1 MMWSSWTAV
10 ASSHRFGTDTVVVRG
25 NASVWVAAGPGSGVH
40 SNFVVHAIV
49 LITAEPARIAALASD
64 IADLD
69 GVSAT
74 YSVAGDEDIVVII
87 RVSDHES
94 LADLVTGSIAA
105 QPGVLRTR
113 TLIAFR
119 VYSQADL
126 ESI

>member
-1 MMWSSWTAV
+1 M
-10 ASSHRFGTDTVVVRG
+10 
-25 NASVWVAAGPGSGVH
+25 
-40 SNFVVHAIV
+40 VHAIV

-69 GVSAT
+69 GVSAA
-74 YSVAGDEDIVVII
+74 YSVAGDEDVVVIV
-87 RVSDHES
+87 RVTDHEA
-94 LADLVTGSIAA
+94 LADLVTGSIAT

-119 VYSQADL
+119 VYSSADL

>member
-1 MMWSSWTAV
+1 VSARTWGFKSPLAHPYDAV
-10 ASSHRFGTDTVVVRG
+10 ASSGFAATDG
-25 NASVWVAAGPGSGVH
+25 EAAAAVI
-40 SNFVVHAIV
+40 HAIV
-49 LITAEPARIAALASD
+49 LINAEPARIAALASD

-69 GVSAT
+69 GVSAA
-74 YSVAGDEDIVVII
+74 YSVAGDEDIVVVI

-105 QPGVLRTR
+105 QPGVVRTR

-119 VYSQADL
+119 VYSQADF

>member
-1 MMWSSWTAV
+1 
-10 ASSHRFGTDTVVVRG
+10 
-25 NASVWVAAGPGSGVH
+25 
-40 SNFVVHAIV
+40 VVHAIV
-49 LITAEPARIAALASD
+49 LITAEPARIAGLASD

-74 YSVAGDEDIVVII
+74 YSVAGDEDIVVVV
-87 RVSDHES
+87 RVPDHES

-119 VYSQADL
+119 VYSRADM

>member
-1 MMWSSWTAV
+1 
-10 ASSHRFGTDTVVVRG
+10 
-25 NASVWVAAGPGSGVH
+25 
-40 SNFVVHAIV
+40 VVHAIV
-49 LITAEPARIAALASD
+49 LITAEPARIASLASG
-64 IADLD
+64 IADLA
-69 GVSAT
+69 GVSAA

-87 RVSDHES
+87 RVTDHEA

-113 TLIAFR
+113 TLVAFR

>member
-1 MMWSSWTAV
+1 M
-10 ASSHRFGTDTVVVRG
+10 
-25 NASVWVAAGPGSGVH
+25 
-40 SNFVVHAIV
+40 VHAIV

-64 IADLD
+64 IANLD
-69 GVSAT
+69 GVSVA

-87 RVSDHES
+87 RVTDHEA
-94 LADLVTGSIAA
+94 LADLVTGSIAT

-113 TLIAFR
+113 TLVAFR

>member
-1 MMWSSWTAV
+1 M
-10 ASSHRFGTDTVVVRG
+10 
-25 NASVWVAAGPGSGVH
+25 
-40 SNFVVHAIV
+40 VHAIV

-69 GVSAT
+69 GVSAA
-74 YSVAGDEDIVVII
+74 YSVAGDEDIVVVI

-126 ESI
+126 ESIEPDEPSWSKASANSSAVSDRPSAT

>member
-1 MMWSSWTAV
+1 
-10 ASSHRFGTDTVVVRG
+10 
-25 NASVWVAAGPGSGVH
+25 
-40 SNFVVHAIV
+40 VVHAIV
-49 LITAEPARIAALASD
+49 LITAEPSRIAALASD

-69 GVSAT
+69 GVSVT

-94 LADLVTGSIAA
+94 LAELVTGSIAA
-105 QPGVLRTR
+105 QPGIIRTR

-126 ESI
+126 ESV

>member
-1 MMWSSWTAV
+1 M
-10 ASSHRFGTDTVVVRG
+10 
-25 NASVWVAAGPGSGVH
+25 
-40 SNFVVHAIV
+40 VHAIV

-64 IADLD
+64 IADLG
-69 GVSAT
+69 GVGAA
-74 YSVAGDEDIVVII
+74 YSVAGDEDIVVVI
-87 RVSDHES
+87 RVSDHEA

-105 QPGVLRTR
+105 QPGVIRTR

>member
-1 MMWSSWTAV
+1 VEFSSAVQPRGHRGHGGERISGAPFNGTSSSFEQGHRVTA
-10 ASSHRFGTDTVVVRG
+10 
-25 NASVWVAAGPGSGVH
+25 
-40 SNFVVHAIV
+40 VVHAIV

-69 GVSAT
+69 GVSAA
-74 YSVAGDEDIVVII
+74 YSVAGDEDIVVVI

-119 VYSQADL
+119 VYSQADR

>member
-1 MMWSSWTAV
+1 M
-10 ASSHRFGTDTVVVRG
+10 
-25 NASVWVAAGPGSGVH
+25 
-40 SNFVVHAIV
+40 VHAIV
-49 LITAEPARIAALASD
+49 LLPAKPARTGELASD

-74 YSVAGDEDIVVII
+74 YSVAGDEDIVVVV

-94 LADLVTGSIAA
+94 LADLVTGSIAS

-119 VYSQADL
+119 VYSQADM
-126 ESI
+126 ESAARAEPR

>member
-1 MMWSSWTAV
+1 M
-10 ASSHRFGTDTVVVRG
+10 
-25 NASVWVAAGPGSGVH
+25 
-40 SNFVVHAIV
+40 VHAIV
-49 LITAEPARIAALASD
+49 LITAEPARVTSLASD

-69 GVSAT
+69 GVSAA
-74 YSVAGDEDIVVII
+74 YSVAGDEDIVVVT
-87 RVSDHES
+87 RASDHEA

>member
-1 MMWSSWTAV
+1 VSPA
-10 ASSHRFGTDTVVVRG
+10 
-25 NASVWVAAGPGSGVH
+25 
-40 SNFVVHAIV
+40 VVHAIV

-64 IADLD
+64 IADLE
-69 GVSAT
+69 GVSAA
-74 YSVAGDEDIVVII
+74 YSVAGDEDVVVIV
-87 RVSDHES
+87 RVTDHEA
-94 LADLVTGSIAA
+94 LADLVTGGIAT

>member
-1 MMWSSWTAV
+1 MTASTREPEKTHRWTSQAP
-10 ASSHRFGTDTVVVRG
+10 RYRRTFGL
-25 NASVWVAAGPGSGVH
+25 
-40 SNFVVHAIV
+40 VVHAIV

-69 GVSAT
+69 GVSAA

-87 RVSDHES
+87 RVSDHEV

>member
-1 MMWSSWTAV
+1 VSARTWGFKSPLAHPYDAV
-10 ASSHRFGTDTVVVRG
+10 ASSGFAATDG
-25 NASVWVAAGPGSGVH
+25 EAAAAAVI
-40 SNFVVHAIV
+40 HAIV
-49 LITAEPARIAALASD
+49 LINAEPARIAALASD

-69 GVSAT
+69 GVSAA
-74 YSVAGDEDIVVII
+74 YSVAGDEDIVVVI

-105 QPGVLRTR
+105 QPGVVRTR

>member
-1 MMWSSWTAV
+1 VSPA
-10 ASSHRFGTDTVVVRG
+10 
-25 NASVWVAAGPGSGVH
+25 
-40 SNFVVHAIV
+40 VVHAIV
-49 LITAEPARIAALASD
+49 LITAEPGRIAALASD

-69 GVSAT
+69 GVSAA
-74 YSVAGDEDIVVII
+74 YSVAGDEDVVVIV
-87 RVSDHES
+87 RVTDHEA
-94 LADLVTGSIAA
+94 LADLVTGSIAT

>member
-1 MMWSSWTAV
+1 VVIKSATSSSALRLEPLVAVEGATRRRVTA
-10 ASSHRFGTDTVVVRG
+10 
-25 NASVWVAAGPGSGVH
+25 
-40 SNFVVHAIV
+40 VVHAIV
-49 LITAEPARIAALASD
+49 LIVAEPARIGALASD

-69 GVSAT
+69 GVSAA
-74 YSVAGDEDIVVII
+74 YSVAGDEDIVVVI

>member
-1 MMWSSWTAV
+1 
-10 ASSHRFGTDTVVVRG
+10 
-25 NASVWVAAGPGSGVH
+25 
-40 SNFVVHAIV
+40 VVHAIV
-49 LITAEPARIAALASD
+49 LITADPARIAALASD

-69 GVSAT
+69 GVSAA
-74 YSVAGDEDIVVII
+74 YSVAGDEDVVVIV
-87 RVSDHES
+87 RVTDHDA
-94 LADLVTGSIAA
+94 LADLVTGSIAT

>member
-1 MMWSSWTAV
+1 M
-10 ASSHRFGTDTVVVRG
+10 
-25 NASVWVAAGPGSGVH
+25 
-40 SNFVVHAIV
+40 VHAIV
-49 LITAEPARIAALASD
+49 LITAEPARIAALARD

-87 RVSDHES
+87 RATDHEA
-94 LADLVTGSIAA
+94 LAELVTGSIAM
-105 QPGVLRTR
+105 QRGVLRTR

-119 VYSQADL
+119 VYSRADL

>member
-1 MMWSSWTAV
+1 M
-10 ASSHRFGTDTVVVRG
+10 
-25 NASVWVAAGPGSGVH
+25 
-40 SNFVVHAIV
+40 VHAIV

-74 YSVAGDEDIVVII
+74 YSVAGDEDVVVIV
-87 RVSDHES
+87 RVTDHEA
-94 LADLVTGSIAA
+94 LADLVTGNIAA

>member
-1 MMWSSWTAV
+1 VSPA
-10 ASSHRFGTDTVVVRG
+10 
-25 NASVWVAAGPGSGVH
+25 
-40 SNFVVHAIV
+40 VVHAIV
-49 LITAEPARIAALASD
+49 LITAEPARIATLASD

-69 GVSAT
+69 GVSAA
-74 YSVAGDEDIVVII
+74 YSVAGDEDVVVIV
-87 RVSDHES
+87 RVTDHEA
-94 LADLVTGSIAA
+94 LADLVTGSIAT

>member
-1 MMWSSWTAV
+1 MSPA
-10 ASSHRFGTDTVVVRG
+10 
-25 NASVWVAAGPGSGVH
+25 
-40 SNFVVHAIV
+40 VVHAIV

-69 GVSAT
+69 GVSAA
-74 YSVAGDEDIVVII
+74 YSVAGDEDVVVIV
-87 RVSDHES
+87 RVTDHEA
-94 LADLVTGSIAA
+94 LADLVTGRIAT

>member
-1 MMWSSWTAV
+1 M
-10 ASSHRFGTDTVVVRG
+10 
-25 NASVWVAAGPGSGVH
+25 
-40 SNFVVHAIV
+40 VHAIV
-49 LITAEPARIAALASD
+49 LITDEPARIAALASD

-69 GVSAT
+69 GVSAA
-74 YSVAGDEDIVVII
+74 YSVAGDEDIVVVI

-105 QPGVLRTR
+105 QPGVIRTR

>member
-1 MMWSSWTAV
+1 M
-10 ASSHRFGTDTVVVRG
+10 
-25 NASVWVAAGPGSGVH
+25 
-40 SNFVVHAIV
+40 VHAIV

-69 GVSAT
+69 GVSAAHP
-74 YSVAGDEDIVVII
+74 VAGDEDIVVVI
-87 RVSDHES
+87 RASDHEA

-105 QPGVLRTR
+105 QSGVIRTR

>member
-1 MMWSSWTAV
+1 MLSNRTPRMEMDGLSAAPSGAGWICVGAPRLKFKRWAI
-10 ASSHRFGTDTVVVRG
+10 AECPFGTNSRHLSRIWEESRFRNPGIFT
-25 NASVWVAAGPGSGVH
+25 AKAA
-40 SNFVVHAIV
+40 A
-49 LITAEPARIAALASD
+49 
-64 IADLD
+64 
-69 GVSAT
+69 
-74 YSVAGDEDIVVII
+74 YSVAGDEDIVVVI

>member
-1 MMWSSWTAV
+1 VSPA
-10 ASSHRFGTDTVVVRG
+10 
-25 NASVWVAAGPGSGVH
+25 
-40 SNFVVHAIV
+40 VVHAIV

-69 GVSAT
+69 GVSAA
-74 YSVAGDEDIVVII
+74 YSVAGDEDVVVIV
-87 RVSDHES
+87 RATDHEA
-94 LADLVTGSIAA
+94 LADLVTGSIAT

>member
-1 MMWSSWTAV
+1 M
-10 ASSHRFGTDTVVVRG
+10 
-25 NASVWVAAGPGSGVH
+25 
-40 SNFVVHAIV
+40 VHAIV
-49 LITAEPARIAALASD
+49 LITAEPARIAGLASD
-64 IADLD
+64 IADLE
-69 GVSAT
+69 GVTAA
-74 YSVAGDEDIVVII
+74 YSVAGDEDIAVVI

-94 LADLVTGSIAA
+94 LADLVTGNIAA

>member
-1 MMWSSWTAV
+1 M
-10 ASSHRFGTDTVVVRG
+10 
-25 NASVWVAAGPGSGVH
+25 
-40 SNFVVHAIV
+40 VHAIV

-69 GVSAT
+69 GVNAS
-74 YSVAGDEDIVVII
+74 YSVAGDEDIVVTV
-87 RVSDHES
+87 RVADHKA
-94 LADLVTGSIAA
+94 LADLVTGSIAT
-105 QPGVLRTR
+105 QRGVLRTR